1 MFYYILF
8 KKSLNRAYTKF
19 KLNFFFYKNAL
30 SLKFSHTSFIHLFIN
45 IYKQLSV
52 RFFKLPADKSQT
64 RTFYF
69 LQFKYIIFIL
79 NYFKFLL
86 KKKIHFLF
94 INITINKKFI
104 NKNKQN
110 KNLDFLHISLKNN
123 INNLFNNIEGSVDS
137 VFKKFVFL
145 GIALGLVN

>member
-1 MFYYILF
+1 M
-8 KKSLNRAYTKF
+8 
-19 KLNFFFYKNAL
+19 
-30 SLKFSHTSFIHLFIN
+30 
-45 IYKQLSV
+45 
-52 RFFKLPADKSQT
+52 
-64 RTFYF
+64 
-69 LQFKYIIFIL
+69 
-79 NYFKFLL
+79 L

-94 INITINKKFI
+94 INSYINKKFI

-123 INNLFNNIEGSVDS
+123 INNLFNNTESSIDN

>member
-1 MFYYILF
+1 
-8 KKSLNRAYTKF
+8 
-19 KLNFFFYKNAL
+19 
-30 SLKFSHTSFIHLFIN
+30 
-45 IYKQLSV
+45 
-52 RFFKLPADKSQT
+52 
-64 RTFYF
+64 
-69 LQFKYIIFIL
+69 
-79 NYFKFLL
+79 LL

>member
-1 MFYYILF
+1 M
-8 KKSLNRAYTKF
+8 
-19 KLNFFFYKNAL
+19 
-30 SLKFSHTSFIHLFIN
+30 
-45 IYKQLSV
+45 
-52 RFFKLPADKSQT
+52 
-64 RTFYF
+64 YF

>member
-1 MFYYILF
+1 M
-8 KKSLNRAYTKF
+8 
-19 KLNFFFYKNAL
+19 
-30 SLKFSHTSFIHLFIN
+30 
-45 IYKQLSV
+45 
-52 RFFKLPADKSQT
+52 
-64 RTFYF
+64 
-69 LQFKYIIFIL
+69 
-79 NYFKFLL
+79 L

-123 INNLFNNIEGSVDS
+123 INNLFNNIESSVDS

-145 GIALGLVN
+145 GIALGLVNWEKFTTVSNLALNDIYWEFVEGYSFYGKYILFKMWSFI